1 MVFRNQAPNR
11 FDWRTELYHQ
21 VQLSRCSSSTWTG
34 NNLSQTL
41 NLLNYCCIEGLL
53 MCPVTRLASV
63 TKMCVR
69 TKAVL

>member
-11 FDWRTELYHQ
+11 LDWRTELYHQ
-21 VQLSRCSSSTWTG
+21 VQTKQVFQLYVDR
-34 NNLSQTL
+34 TL

-53 MCPVTRLASV
+53 MGPVTQLASV